1 MARTTAPEK
10 EPNRVVQMWRVYQ
23 MTRRY
28 DSLITWYLIGSLV
41 LFAGL
46 GVLAG
51 LLLSRESVFGLVLYI
66 IAGVVAGVLV
76 ALIILG
82 RRAERAAYGQIAG
95 EPGAV
100 GAVMKSGLRRAWTG
114 TEMPVAMSPKTK
126 DAVYRAVG
134 RGGVVLVGEGP
145 RARTQRM
152 LEEERRNVL
161 RVAGT
166 VPVHFLYV
174 GPDADSTPLYKLPSA
189 MNRYKRALTT
199 AEVTAVSSRLA
210 SLTKTMGGVG
220 IPKGIDPT
228 KVRAPRPR

>member
-1 MARTTAPEK
+1 MARTSAPEK
-10 EPNRVVQMWRVYQ
+10 EPNRIVQMWRVFK

-28 DSLITWYLIGSLV
+28 DPLVVWYLLGAIVV
-41 LFAGL
+41 LTGL

-51 LLLSRESVFGLVLYI
+51 VLLSRENVLGLVLYI
-66 IAGVVAGVLV
+66 VAGFVAGLLV

-82 RRAERAAYGQIAG
+82 RRAERAAYSQIAG

-100 GAVMKSGLRRAWTG
+100 GAVMKSGLRRSWTG
-114 TEMPVAMSPKTK
+114 TEMPIAMSPKTK

-145 RARTQRM
+145 KARTQRM
-152 LEEERRNVL
+152 LDEERRNVL

-174 GPDADSTPLYKLPSA
+174 GPDADATPLWKIPTA
-189 MNRYKRALTT
+189 MNRYKRALTS

-210 SLTKTMGGVG
+210 SLSKTLGGVG
-220 IPKGIDPT
+220 IPKGIDPM

>member
-1 MARTTAPEK
+1 MARTTSPEK
-10 EPNRVVQMWRVYQ
+10 EPNRIVQMWRVFQ

-28 DSLITWYLIGSLV
+28 DSLIVWYIVGSILV
-41 LFAGL
+41 FSGL
-46 GVLAG
+46 GVVAG
-51 LLLSRESVFGLVLYI
+51 LLISRDSVLGLVLYI
-66 IAGVVAGVLV
+66 VAGVVLGVLV
-76 ALIILG
+76 SMIILG

-100 GAVMKSGLRRAWTG
+100 GTVMKNGLRRAWTG
-114 TEMPVAMSPKTK
+114 QEMPVAMSPKTK

-145 RARTQRM
+145 RSRTQRM
-152 LEEERRNVL
+152 LEDERRNVL
-161 RVAGT
+161 RVAGQ

-174 GPDADSTPLYKLPSA
+174 GPDADSTPLYKVPTA
-189 MNRYKRALTT
+189 MNHFKRALTA

-210 SLTKTMGGVG
+210 SLSKTMGGIG

-228 KVRAPRPR
+228 RVRVPRPR

>member
-10 EPNRVVQMWRVYQ
+10 EPNRIVQMWRVYN

-28 DSLITWYLIGSLV
+28 DPLITWYLIGSVV
-41 LFAGL
+41 LLAGV

-51 LLLSRESVFGLVLYI
+51 LLLSRESVLGLVLYI
-66 IAGVVAGVLV
+66 IAGVVGGVLV

-100 GAVMKSGLRRAWTG
+100 GAVMKSGLRRTWTG

-145 RARTQRM
+145 KSRTQRM

-174 GPDADSTPLYKLPSA
+174 GPDADATPLYKLPSA
-189 MNRYKRALTT
+189 MNRFKRALTT

-210 SLTKTMGGVG
+210 SLTRAMGGVG